1 MKISL
6 LCEIIQVFK
15 RKAQY
20 GNSKNTKEEKNWKM
34 KKKEMKKCKGCG
46 AEIRAYEKV
55 CPKCFKKQNAIPEKF
70 IKISLIFFVLC
81 MLGLIISSLS
91 IHDSIIFAL
100 ELILLALIFI
110 GMPVSL
116 IWIIVN
122 FIMRK
127 EIEKPKKILKKS
139 IAFSFYLFVVICF
152 AISDETDIEYGE
164 PGESVSV
171 SETNDKKDN
180 KDADKDEKEH
190 GLEDGKNDTEKDSEK
205 ETQKDEQTR
214 VEDVDEFIGELN
226 MYLDEDMSN
235 KLNDILKTKIGF
247 KKMKFVEKMGGTFNY
262 SIEADGYDLVVTDLE
277 DDFRIFI
284 PSSSYVFYEDGKV
297 LLTVDELNAKKIDK
311 NDRNAYYII
320 AKEIIMSCLKN
331 PNSADFPSIVTNSQD
346 IAMQKDGDIVAVQ
359 SYVDAQN
366 SFGTNVRSEWVVQFK
381 VIDLDLYSYE
391 LVYLNIDGEISG
403 EFINMD

>member
-139 IAFSFYLFVVICF
+139 IAFSFYLFVVICL

>member
-1 MKISL
+1 
-6 LCEIIQVFK
+6 
-15 RKAQY
+15 
-20 GNSKNTKEEKNWKM
+20 
-34 KKKEMKKCKGCG
+34 
-46 AEIRAYEKV
+46 
-55 CPKCFKKQNAIPEKF
+55 
-70 IKISLIFFVLC
+70 
-81 MLGLIISSLS
+81 
-91 IHDSIIFAL
+91 
-100 ELILLALIFI
+100 
-110 GMPVSL
+110 
-116 IWIIVN
+116 
-122 FIMRK
+122 MRK
-127 EIEKPKKILKKS
+127 RDDS
-139 IAFSFYLFVVICF
+139 
-152 AISDETDIEYGE
+152 
-164 PGESVSV
+164 
-171 SETNDKKDN
+171 
-180 KDADKDEKEH
+180 KEH